1 MYNRD
6 DNPSLNAYYTMEKFI
21 KELKKSFKEGEQ
33 PPEFNLQTTVDNYT
47 FKSPYSNIKPNYT
60 NVPTRRETNPNDN
73 IKYQMTKMRK
83 ENAELKFGI
92 NNLNLKIEKELKQ
105 LKYFNKVKDKELNEC
120 KNNLQ
125 NNTKLIKLL
134 GQKIAK
140 YEKNFNSDNKNIQN
154 IGGGEEQYLLLT
166 EKNKKLKEE
175 LSLKKNMIESI
186 QEEMNTKNEIIIELE
201 SMQKEKENCLHTI
214 DSLNQELQARNIL
227 IEQMKN
233 DIQTLGKSVKKEG
246 GKNSTNVEKDE
257 KLLNELKKFKEEENK
272 LNLEL
277 TETQKKF
284 YILQE
289 NNIKMNK
296 IATET
301 NNMIKTTMSA
311 RDKLKNEYES
321 AIKELIE
328 KYEKQIKF
336 MQMVLDKQNEEFE
349 EKMKNLQSEN
359 LEILPKDGKNME
371 EVMKLIQQNKDLL
384 KQNEKLKNLNETM
397 LLKMKDL
404 PTLEQKYEDLFDTI
418 KLLQEEN
425 KLLKEA
431 RDYSSIIE
439 LSQNKLKNM
448 ENDENGGK
456 KVLDK
461 KNQLLDDEESEEEE
475 EEKKSDNI
483 KMTQIKQK
491 EIIYNKKPIPNPKLS
506 STKCDK
512 NSVNNSVKE
521 EEKEQN
527 EEDNGEQNLDISTNI
542 NFNIYKPIKEGLL
555 SFNLGKKNFETI
567 VPEDYEKFLEGF
579 DPENS
584 IQYNTL
590 EGLFFIKN
598 NLLLYYSRKKNKI
611 SELINFKEDHSY
623 GCLVF
628 DNFSKNMIALGGKN
642 TKTVEKFSFETGKL
656 EYLPSFSSNR
666 SKMACCLVNKIIYC
680 FFGICED
687 RPNDSIVEIL
697 DLDNLSEG
705 WKEIKFE
712 NKTSFKILTGM
723 SCINLND
730 SEFFI
735 IGGLKEDETPNDKLL
750 YFNEKLKEFT
760 ALDKDL
766 PKSEESRFVFYKNNI
781 FNGFPNENT
790 ISFVNIDDNNQV
802 HILDSELK
810 YDLYVPPKI

>member
-1 MYNRD
+1 
-6 DNPSLNAYYTMEKFI
+6 
-21 KELKKSFKEGEQ
+21 
-33 PPEFNLQTTVDNYT
+33 
-47 FKSPYSNIKPNYT
+47 
-60 NVPTRRETNPNDN
+60 
-73 IKYQMTKMRK
+73 
-83 ENAELKFGI
+83 
-92 NNLNLKIEKELKQ
+92 
-105 LKYFNKVKDKELNEC
+105 
-120 KNNLQ
+120 
-125 NNTKLIKLL
+125 
-134 GQKIAK
+134 
-140 YEKNFNSDNKNIQN
+140 
-154 IGGGEEQYLLLT
+154 
-166 EKNKKLKEE
+166 
-175 LSLKKNMIESI
+175 
-186 QEEMNTKNEIIIELE
+186 MNTKNEIIIELE

-311 RDKLKNEYES
+311 REKLKNEYES
-321 AIKELIE
+321 AIKELNE